1 MQFKSLET
9 RIVTLFLV
17 LLIVLQLV
25 GFAVIN
31 YGIAKNARAT
41 IEAELTVGARVLLKL
56 MQSKAQ
62 ALTQGATWL
71 ASDYAFRQAISGDD
85 PATLRSALANHGDRI
100 NAAFALYIDAER
112 KIKASTLAQ
121 ADRLAPLVLPLL
133 DQAEQAGGAG
143 TIGLVEQKVIQI
155 VVVPVKAPVLI
166 GWVVMAFP
174 IDQPMV
180 DEMRSLSGSD
190 LAVFSSLGK
199 VQASTVNVDAVLPE
213 LRRFVMQAN
222 NSQNIFLANDE
233 YRVMHVPLDKKGEFH
248 AVLLR
253 SVSAALQPYNR
264 LQWLLFGFTL
274 VALLVAVVASI
285 VTAKRI
291 AQPLK
296 QLAQVAQRLGQGDYS
311 AQISFQRHDEIGALA
326 TAFGTMQN
334 DIAQRELKISRL
346 AYWDTLTGLP
356 NRVEFSRLLD
366 EAQHSQ
372 ANNSQAHNS
381 QSGAVQRGAV
391 LMLDLDRFKFV
402 NDVLGHAVGDALL
415 QQLAL
420 RLQAQLQA
428 VWPNSVLARFGGDEF
443 AILLRQATQEQAQQ
457 VAQSVLGSLEKPLTV
472 EQQTIDVGAGLGIVI
487 FPEQGNH
494 SERLLKLVE
503 VAMYFAKSH
512 HSGAVLYDSKIDT
525 SSAQN
530 LSLLTELRHAAEHG
544 EFRLFAQP
552 KISLASGLVVGVEA
566 LVRWVHPS
574 RGMVFP
580 DHFIPFA
587 EQTGFIRVLTDWMLQ
602 QSAAMCQLWQ
612 AQGLALKISVN
623 LSTRDLLDQDLP
635 QKFGDILQQYGLQA
649 KSFCLEITESAI
661 MDDPQRAQQTLQR
674 LHEMGVDLS
683 IDDFG
688 TGYSSLAYLKRLPV
702 NELKIDKSFVLNM
715 AKDEGDTKI
724 VRSTIDLGHIMGL
737 RVVAEGIEN
746 VEVWHLLAQLGCD
759 QGQGYFMSRPIA
771 ADQIPAWVAA
781 WKSPAA
787 LEGGQ
792 GAVA

>member
-25 GFAVIN
+25 GFAVTN

-41 IEAELTVGARVLLKL
+41 IQAELSVDARVLLKL
-56 MQSKAQ
+56 MQGKAQ

-71 ASDYAFRQAISGDD
+71 ASDYAFRQAISGED
-85 PATLRSALANHGDRI
+85 PATLRSALANHGGRI

-112 KIKASTLAQ
+112 KIKATTLSQ
-121 ADRLAPLVLPLL
+121 TDQLAPLVLPLL
-133 DQAEQAGGAG
+133 DLAEQAGGAG
-143 TIGLVEQKVIQI
+143 TIGLVQQQVIQI
-155 VVVPVKAPVLI
+155 VVVPVKAPILI

-174 IDQPMV
+174 IDQMMV
-180 DEMRSLSGSD
+180 NEMRALSGSD

-199 VQASTVNVDAVLPE
+199 VQASTLNVDSVLPE
-213 LRRFVMQAN
+213 LRHLVMQAN
-222 NSQNIFLANDE
+222 SSQNIFLASDE
-233 YRVMHVPLDKKGEFH
+233 YRVLHVPLDKKGEFH

-253 SVSAALQPYNR
+253 SVSAALQPYLR

-274 VALLVAVVASI
+274 VALAVAVVASI

-296 QLAQVAQRLGQGDYS
+296 QLAEVAERLGRGDYS
-311 AQISFQRHDEIGALA
+311 AQIAFQRSDEIGALA
-326 TAFGTMQN
+326 TAFTTMQN

-356 NRVEFSRLLD
+356 NRVEFSRQVDL
-366 EAQHSQ
+366 AQHD
-372 ANNSQAHNS
+372 NT
-381 QSGAVQRGAV
+381 VLRGAV

-420 RLQAQLQA
+420 RLQAELNST
-428 VWPNSVLARFGGDEF
+428 WPNSVLARFGGDEF
-443 AILLRQATQEQAQQ
+443 AILLRQATPEQAQQ
-457 VAQSVLGSLEKPLTV
+457 VAGRILGSLEQPLTV
-472 EQQTIDVGAGLGIVI
+472 EQQTIDVGAGLGIAL
-487 FPEQGNH
+487 FPEHGDH

-552 KISLASGLVVGVEA
+552 KISLATGQVVGVEA
-566 LVRWVHPS
+566 LVRWVHPV

-612 AQGLALKISVN
+612 AQGLQLKVSVN

-635 QKFGDILQQYGLQA
+635 QKFGDILQRHGLQA

-661 MDDPQRAQQTLQR
+661 MDDPQRAQNTLQR
-674 LHEMGVDLS
+674 LHDMGADLS

-715 AKDEGDTKI
+715 ANDAGDTKI

-771 ADQIPAWVAA
+771 AEQIPAWVAA
-781 WKSPAA
+781 WRSPAA

-792 GAVA
+792 GTLA